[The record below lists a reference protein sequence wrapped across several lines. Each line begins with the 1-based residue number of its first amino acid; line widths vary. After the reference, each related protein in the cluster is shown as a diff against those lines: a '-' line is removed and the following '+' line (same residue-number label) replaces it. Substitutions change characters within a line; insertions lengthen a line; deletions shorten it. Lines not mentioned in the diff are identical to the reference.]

1 MNICRIRVSVRY
13 WLNIFNHD
21 KFKSC
26 IKDANG
32 VIHHWHFHSRRTS
45 KGPGGVWFA
54 STYNI
59 SYILIRI
66 LCCLFVGLEW
76 QSVTDWILL
85 TTANSSLVIM
95 MLMGSFVI
103 GSCPMS
109 TILFAFRWAL
119 EGQMPSCQRLPK
131 LPAAAARVLHCRPT
145 NCTYFNL
152 TQFFN
157 YKTSIE
163 KLKAGSEVTGHS
175 CTKNSRK
182 TINSLS
188 GLSII
193 RIMILEVIMC
203 MEFIL

>member
-1 MNICRIRVSVRY
+1 MKGDAWVKVVFFLSKKTTFTIC
-13 WLNIFNHD
+13 
-21 KFKSC
+21 C
-26 IKDANG
+26 I
-32 VIHHWHFHSRRTS
+32 
-45 KGPGGVWFA
+45 
-54 STYNI
+54 Y
-59 SYILIRI
+59 IRI

-131 LPAAAARVLHCRPT
+131 LPAAAARVLHCCPT

-163 KLKAGSEVTGHS
+163 KLIAGSEVTDKQIQKLARQ
-175 CTKNSRK
+175 T
-182 TINSLS
+182 
-188 GLSII
+188 
-193 RIMILEVIMC
+193 
-203 MEFIL
+203 F